1 MKHVDD
7 ETREILESFIAEAY
21 ERLDDA
27 ETVLSKAGCEAESE
41 CLGTVFRL
49 FHSVKGSAAFLD
61 LNSVRELTHEAETL
75 LEVHIKGGINVTNDS
90 LDVIFQTIDML
101 RTLVKTVQ
109 SEFSDEGHAE
119 QVAAQIA
126 SVRSCI
132 ETLRSGMPGQCAD
145 DKPSAAAHTA
155 APAETPREPAQS
167 APQEPQLYNEIIL
180 NELVTR
186 DMTER
191 FLVESTDLVDRLES
205 DALGLLAS
213 PNSAEDVH
221 AMFRAVHTIKGN
233 AGFFGYE
240 LLESMCMGA
249 ESHLDQARKGA
260 VPANEA
266 FINATLSHV
275 DAVRR
280 AIKTVRIY
288 DEPPA
293 RTAESPS
300 EPVATLLAPPS
311 IGAPATPEAETA
323 VGGPQK
329 KAADTA
335 TGINVYRPLGEI
347 LVDMGAADAS
357 AIQSALEIQEKP
369 LGELLVESGAASRE
383 NVTKALEKQR
393 TLEAKPSEPAGEEVQ
408 RKEIRVD
415 TAKLDKLF
423 DLVGEL
429 ITAEAMVVNS
439 PDLKGLKLDH
449 FERSYSALNK
459 ISREIQETTMAIRMI
474 PLDGLF
480 HKMTRLVRD
489 LSRKFGKPVDF
500 RVSGQDTEMDK
511 NVIEQIS
518 DPLVHILRNSID
530 HGLEFPAERKA
541 AGKPEAGTVTLDAR
555 YEGSEIWVSIKD
567 DGKGLNKE
575 KILAKATERGLL
587 KVDPATLEDKDIWA
601 FIFEP
606 GFSTAQVVSEVSGRG
621 VGMDVVRKN
630 LDRIR
635 GAVDVRSVPGQETEF
650 VLRIPLTMAIIEGIT
665 VRVGPNYYSI
675 PLNDILE
682 FFKARPD
689 QITRTADGG
698 EMVSLRGEILP
709 LAKLWQVFKVEGAM
723 EKPEDGILLV
733 VNAGGRKAGLLID
746 EVLGNQQIVIK
757 SLSEYLGKVDGV
769 SGCSILGDGTVS
781 FIIDTGRLLSLVL
794 E

>member
-1 MKHVDD
+1 MKQVDD

-27 ETVLSKAGCEAESE
+27 ETVLSKAGCEAEAE

-61 LNSVRELTHEAETL
+61 LNSVRALTHEAETL
-75 LEVHIKGGINVTNDS
+75 LEVHIKGGITVTNDS

-101 RTLVKTVQ
+101 RTLVKAVQ
-109 SEFSDEGHAE
+109 SEFSDEGHTE

-132 ETLRSGMPGQCAD
+132 EVLRAGMLVPDAGN
-145 DKPSAAAHTA
+145 KPLTA
-155 APAETPREPAQS
+155 QEAVPQTVIPQTASQEAQ
-167 APQEPQLYNEIIL
+167 PYNEIIL

-191 FLVESTDLVDRLES
+191 FLAESSDLVDRLES

-221 AMFRAVHTIKGN
+221 AMFRAIHTIKGN

-240 LLESMCMGA
+240 LLEGLCMGA

-260 VPANEA
+260 VATNEA

-275 DAVRR
+275 DAIRR
-280 AIKTVRIY
+280 AVTTVRIF
-288 DEPPA
+288 DEPPV
-293 RTAESPS
+293 RTAGSQP
-300 EPVATLLAPPS
+300 EPVATLLEPS
-311 IGAPATPEAETA
+311 PIGVSRASGASA
-323 VGGPQK
+323 GGLQQSGPQN
-329 KAADTA
+329 KASDTA

-347 LVDMGAADAS
+347 LVDMGAADAA

-393 TLEAKPSEPAGEEVQ
+393 AMEAKPAEPVGEEVQ
-408 RKEIRVD
+408 RREIRVD

-474 PLDGLF
+474 PMDGLF

-530 HGLEFPAERKA
+530 HGLELPAERKA
-541 AGKPEAGTVTLDAR
+541 SGKPEAGTVTLDAR

-575 KILAKATERGLL
+575 KILAKAAERGLL

-635 GAVDVRSVPGQETEF
+635 GAVDVRSTAGKETEF

-709 LAKLWQVFKVEGAM
+709 LAKLWQVFKIEGAL